1 MKPFSFHELV
11 GELRSTLETFPDPRT
26 GKNRR
31 YSIVDAGYP
40 RKAGHSVTSGLQA
53 PEAETARDGPPGH
66 SE

>member
-31 YSIVDAGYP
+31 YSAI
-40 RKAGHSVTSGLQA
+40 
-53 PEAETARDGPPGH
+53 PGRH
-66 SE
+66 LST